1 MKKRLP
7 NKRMRQVVIYLTPST
22 SELVYQT
29 AFEIPATRHEFE
41 VIRLW
46 EQPTQPFL
54 EATGLLPLAVLT
66 QTPDKAQTLRQVA
79 SRIEAIPELRMQ
91 SNVAASAGILAGL
104 VLKRGFIN
112 QVLRRDIMRESV
124 IYQDIKEE
132 DRQDEARS
140 LILKL
145 LTRRVGTIPPE
156 AQAQIEV
163 LSLEQLEALGEALL
177 DFAGADDL
185 RAWLQGHQ

>member
-1 MKKRLP
+1 
-7 NKRMRQVVIYLTPST
+7 
-22 SELVYQT
+22 
-29 AFEIPATRHEFE
+29 
-41 VIRLW
+41 
-46 EQPTQPFL
+46 
-54 EATGLLPLAVLT
+54 
-66 QTPDKAQTLRQVA
+66 
-79 SRIEAIPELRMQ
+79 
-91 SNVAASAGILAGL
+91 
-104 VLKRGFIN
+104 
-112 QVLRRDIMRESV
+112 MRESV